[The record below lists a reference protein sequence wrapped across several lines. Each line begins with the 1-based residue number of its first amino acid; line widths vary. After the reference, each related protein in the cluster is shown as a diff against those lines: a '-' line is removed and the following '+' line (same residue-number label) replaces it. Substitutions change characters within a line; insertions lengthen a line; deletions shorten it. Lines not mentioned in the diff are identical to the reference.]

1 MRVFVLVF
9 TRATQLLF
17 LRSSAFVVHRC
28 FHRVIFFFFGGG
40 GIVACK
46 GQYQF
51 LPELSTENGVAVV
64 NAYGSIIGDNEDHV
78 DDSTT
83 EVCSIEKLISPVLF
97 ASIDLN

>member
-17 LRSSAFVVHRC
+17 LRSSAFVVQR
-28 FHRVIFFFFGGG
+28 FFRRVIFLGGK
-40 GIVACK
+40 IVACT